1 VREQL
6 INARRLEL
14 EFLQGLKPIFIRG
27 LSGTTEVV
35 P

>member
-1 VREQL
+1 MR
-6 INARRLEL
+6 NAFRAGLP
-14 EFLQGLKPIFIRG
+14 LQGLKPNSLSF